1 MRPAPE
7 EDAPLE
13 RPAGPI
19 IPAHGDGLG
28 PRLARLAKALVLGIF
43 GMIGLVAVIDMALT
57 VADPARPMQVAHLVF
72 GDLVRWAGPIF
83 GAF

>member
-1 MRPAPE
+1 MRADLE
-7 EDAPLE
+7 EDTPRE

-19 IPAHGDGLG
+19 VPAHDHGVG

-57 VADPARPMQVAHLVF
+57 VADPSRPMQVAHLVF